1 MLKLE
6 LVRLGKNCPTS
17 KTPRRV
23 GKFQARKVS
32 RLAST
37 IEKGTPS
44 SSKRVQSPPNLE
56 HRESEMSKSA
66 SARIDANPRKRDSS
80 RKGMR
85 GNFQAPKT
93 AQVENERHGVVEL
106 LELDPIPDR
115 DLKHLGAHRQETD
128 PSKCSKTPSFA
139 TTVKTSEMQRS
150 SMSKS
155 TNFERSK
162 TQKFTVLKE
171 GPVQPESF
179 ADRVQPYTAT
189 ASAARWATPR
199 R

>member
-115 DLKHLGAHRQETD
+115 DLKHLGAPRQETD

-139 TTVKTSEMQRS
+139 TTVKTSEMQRY

-155 TNFERSK
+155 TKIERSK
-162 TQKFTVLKE
+162 TQKFTVL
-171 GPVQPESF
+171 
-179 ADRVQPYTAT
+179 
-189 ASAARWATPR
+189 
-199 R
+199 